1 MRSVTILAAVLVPL
15 LLTACS
21 ADPADPEDPLAGD
34 WHLTRTQTS
43 VTEGCEDLTVGSVDV
58 TLDPGAED
66 EIVLDE
72 FQSSGANAGGIDGTH
87 VEFGAAAMPFSGSDT
102 LIIGWDVDLVDDQ
115 LVGTATAQGDGP
127 RINCHWTW
135 DVVGTRR

>member
-1 MRSVTILAAVLVPL
+1 MRSVTILAAALVPL

-21 ADPADPEDPLAGD
+21 TDADPGDPLAGD

-43 VTEGCEDLTVGSVDV
+43 VTPGCEDLTVGSLDV

-72 FQSSGANAGGIDGTH
+72 FRSSGANPGGIDGMH
-87 VEFGAAAMPFSGSDT
+87 VEFGSAELPFSGSDT
-102 LIIGWDVDLVDDQ
+102 LIIGWDLDLYAGE
-115 LVGTATAQGDGP
+115 LVGTASAQGDGP
-127 RINCHWTW
+127 RINCRWTW
-135 DVVGTRR
+135 NVVGTRP